1 MDKELDLA
9 VTCYGKVKPLKYDLV
24 LLPWGAT
31 EPHNLHLPYLT
42 DCILSHD
49 IALDAA
55 KLAKTHYGIRCMV
68 TRFIKV
74 LFSRDKGKPFAAGY
88 QEVGI
93 VQ

>member
-42 DCILSHD
+42 DCIPGS
-49 IALDAA
+49 
-55 KLAKTHYGIRCMV
+55 Y
-68 TRFIKV
+68 
-74 LFSRDKGKPFAAGY
+74 
-88 QEVGI
+88 
-93 VQ
+93 

>member
-55 KLAKTHYGIRCMV
+55 KMAKNTLRYSLHGPALRHCRVHRIRDN
-68 TRFIKV
+68 T
-74 LFSRDKGKPFAAGY
+74 G
-88 QEVGI
+88 
-93 VQ
+93 